1 MDNESVAME
10 LITYS
15 GNARSMAFQALEE
28 AKHGNFEKAEELM
41 AESKN
46 ENVKA
51 HNAQSDL
58 LFAEANGNKVEVG
71 ILLVHA
77 QDHLMTSML
86 AIELIQ
92 ELIILYKE
100 KADR

>member
-1 MDNESVAME
+1 MDYENVAME

-28 AKHGNFEKAEELM
+28 AKQGNFTKAEELM
-41 AESKN
+41 AESKK

-58 LFAEANGNKVEVG
+58 LFTEANGNKVNVG

-92 ELIILYKE
+92 ELIILHRE
-100 KADR
+100 KADK

>member
-1 MDNESVAME
+1 MIPTTK
-10 LITYS
+10 LIFLGIKYLS
-15 GNARSMAFQALEE
+15 INQSAD
-28 AKHGNFEKAEELM
+28 KYKVVI
-41 AESKN
+41 SKK

-92 ELIILYKE
+92 ELIVLHRDKAGRE
-100 KADR
+100 K